1 MSGADPRRALRRRRC
16 NAATGVT
23 LLHYRVDPPVTNVS
37 VGEYGSIIVL
47 NLVTKGIIDPTKIVR
62 AAIQNA
68 APVAALLITTEAMIV
83 ELPKQDAGGPEYGMD
98 GTGTFGIRSGRISGS
113 PKSRPRQ

>member
-47 NLVTKGIIDPTKIVR
+47 NLVVDVV
-62 AAIQNA
+62 QVWLN
-68 APVAALLITTEAMIV
+68 
-83 ELPKQDAGGPEYGMD
+83 PKLKFE
-98 GTGTFGIRSGRISGS
+98 
-113 PKSRPRQ
+113 